1 MEEIIMLDTLVLL
14 VALLIVL
21 VLLYT
26 FKRPDRFRIAR
37 TQGIN
42 APPEKIFPYIND
54 LRALNTWL
62 PFLKPD
68 PDIRLTYSGPSSG
81 RGALNEFDGNRQVGA
96 GRVEITESIP
106 HSKVVMRLQMSRP
119 MACDNTVEFTLR
131 PNGDNTDITWA
142 MEGKSSFMS
151 KLVGILINT
160 DKMVGAQFE
169 KGLADLKALAEK

>member
-1 MEEIIMLDTLVLL
+1 MLDTLALL
-14 VALLIVL
+14 VAPLIVL
-21 VLLYT
+21 GSLYVFT
-26 FKRPDRFRIAR
+26 RPDRFRIAR
-37 TQGIN
+37 TQSFN
-42 APPEKIFPYIND
+42 APPEKIFPFIND
-54 LRALNTWL
+54 LRVLNTWL

-81 RGALNEFDGNRQVGA
+81 RGAVNDFDGNRHVGA

-106 HSKVVMRLQMSRP
+106 NSKVVMRLQMSRP

-131 PNGDNTDITWA
+131 PSGDNTDVTWA

-151 KLVGILINT
+151 KLVGTFINA

-169 KGLADLKALAEK
+169 KGLAELKALAEK